1 MAEYIDQ
8 SAAIA
13 RLTHL
18 EVTMPT
24 ATMTDAK
31 RTLAD
36 MFPADVVKVVH
47 GRWVCHDDGVFTC
60 SECGNAL
67 EKMQT
72 RIILHIIRENEKKSD
87 VL

>member
-24 ATMTDAK
+24 ATMMDAK

-60 SECGNAL
+60 SECGNA
-67 EKMQT
+67 ESCEGCYCSYCGAKMD
-72 RIILHIIRENEKKSD
+72 L
-87 VL
+87 